1 MRNTNE
7 KIDSPDGSWRRDR
20 PEIGGTEASAV
31 TGERGVARG
40 SRNRRRGEE
49 ERERWQLKRGN

>member
-1 MRNTNE
+1 MAAGEETA
-7 KIDSPDGSWRRDR
+7 

-40 SRNRRRGEE
+40 SRKKRRGEE